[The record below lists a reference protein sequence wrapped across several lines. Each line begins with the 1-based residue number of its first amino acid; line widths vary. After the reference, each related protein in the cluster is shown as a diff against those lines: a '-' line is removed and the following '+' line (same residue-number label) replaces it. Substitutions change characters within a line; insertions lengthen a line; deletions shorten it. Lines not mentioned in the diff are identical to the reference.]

1 MMRQMSCVFC
11 KQEVGVP
18 IDVIDIK
25 NQTVLAVC
33 DNCYLRG
40 GRLPG
45 LEWEVSIDGKGKV
58 RQPKKRALFGPNN
71 TPAEFV
77 GYLIGW
83 TCIGMLFYYQSIGFG
98 VILLL
103 AGVVLIAAKGKG
115 IRCKQIRGW
124 WKKIWT

>member
-58 RQPKKRALFGPNN
+58 RQPKN
-71 TPAEFV
+71 V
-77 GYLIGW
+77 HYLVQI
-83 TCIGMLFYYQSIGFG
+83 
-98 VILLL
+98 ILLQSL
-103 AGVVLIAAKGKG
+103 LDI
-115 IRCKQIRGW
+115 
-124 WKKIWT
+124 